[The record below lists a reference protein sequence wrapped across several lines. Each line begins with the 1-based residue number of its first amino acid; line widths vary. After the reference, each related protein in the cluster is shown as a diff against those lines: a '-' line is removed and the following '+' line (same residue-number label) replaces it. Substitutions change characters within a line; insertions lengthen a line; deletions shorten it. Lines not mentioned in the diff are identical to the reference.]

1 MEEVVKKL
9 IISILTIASIMTWIS
24 AAPADSGAAK
34 PKDVDSSAAQ
44 ASAAT
49 GDSLKDQ
56 LTNIKGAVD
65 GVKEDF
71 LATKSTV
78 DKLSKIK
85 ISGYTQ
91 VQFRMATDYKKATD
105 TTGTGVINSSKKSS
119 TPGTY
124 LYPVGDFA
132 GGKIGTGIGS
142 LLQIRRARI
151 KVAYETDLTQGVI
164 QADFLP
170 FTAANA
176 LGTSTSIT
184 NAKDTTG
191 GRKFDTSVT
200 MTQKPAAYLNGG
212 GVTIKD
218 VYLRFTEPWLKLFSI
233 RGGVFNRPFGFEIS
247 QSSGDRES
255 PERSRTE
262 QTLFP
267 GERDLGA
274 SLEMLPGDNAPA
286 WLQYFNFRG
295 GAFTGNGINVES
307 DNQRDLI
314 GRFGISCPFKEIGL
328 GIDAGSSGYFGNVTD
343 WNDAAYTFNKTAMVF
358 TKSTGNYDKTVQR
371 KYYDGDVQLYY
382 SLPVIGGLTLRGEV
396 YKGIQPAS
404 SSSSSSLAG
413 PNALVVDLN
422 NTSAV
427 YSRNFLGYYAMWVQ
441 NIDPLRS
448 QFVLKYDSYDPNT
461 DIKGT
466 DIDSAKVVGGVSPAD
481 LMFNTVGIGWVYHWD
496 ENIKF
501 VAYLDMPKN
510 EKVNSGYLSKN
521 SSFWPYLVDM
531 KANVFTFRIQYKF

>member
-1 MEEVVKKL
+1 MFAL
-9 IISILTIASIMTWIS
+9 LTMTMALTWVS
-24 AAPADSGAAK
+24 AAPADSAATK
-34 PKDVDSSAAQ
+34 PKDVDNEAIQTGSTSTP
-44 ASAAT
+44 S

-65 GVKEDF
+65 GIKEDY

-105 TTGTGVINSSKKSS
+105 TTGTGTVFKKSN

-151 KVAYETDLTQGVI
+151 KVAYESDLTQGVI

-170 FTAANA
+170 FTMANA

-184 NAKDTTG
+184 NAKDTVG

-200 MTQKPAAYLNGG
+200 MTQKPAGYLSGG
-212 GVTIKD
+212 GVSIKD
-218 VYLRFTEPWLKLFSI
+218 VYLRFTEPWLKLFAI
-233 RGGVFNRPFGFEIS
+233 KFGVFNRPFGFEIS

-274 SLEMLPGDNAPA
+274 SLEMLPGDNSPA

-307 DNQRDLI
+307 DDQRDFI
-314 GRFGISCPFKEIGL
+314 GRFGISCPFKDIGL
-328 GIDAGSSGYFGNVTD
+328 GIDAGVSGYFGKVTD
-343 WNDAAYTFNKTAMVF
+343 WNDAAYTFDKNAMVF
-358 TKSTGNYDKTVQR
+358 TKSTGNYDKTIDR
-371 KYYDGDVQLYY
+371 KYYGGDVQLYY

-396 YKGIQPAS
+396 YNGVQPAS

-448 QFVLKYDSYDPNT
+448 QFVLKYDSYDPNI

-466 DIDSAKVVGGVSPAD
+466 DIDSAKVVGGLVSPAD
-481 LMFNTVGIGWVYHWD
+481 LMFNTIGVGWVYHWD
-496 ENIKF
+496 ENVKF
-501 VAYLDMPKN
+501 IAYLDMPKN

-521 SSFWPYLVDM
+521 TSFWPYITDM